1 MYPVWSQPDSAG
13 WFIRNICGNAP
24 RLRSLQLSLQ
34 RANGRSWQISLSLIL
49 PKSTWKWE
57 TRLACHAHPASAYGI
72 VATGWT
78 VCVMHLVFCMSL
90 HSAIWTGSCGNPDN
104 EGEESQGKCGSCFT
118 GLAYA
123 KCQLKVETGWLLVKS
138 HVYDLISSLLL
149 IIMTVFVTKWMLSY
163 SYRKGQG
170 NTHPGGHEEFR
181 IPLNKSITK
190 SS

>member
-1 MYPVWSQPDSAG
+1 MPPW
-13 WFIRNICGNAP
+13 
-24 RLRSLQLSLQ
+24 LRSLQLSLQ
-34 RANGRSWQISLSLIL
+34 RANGRSWQISLSLMLPEFTSKSETSLML

-72 VATGWT
+72 VAPGWT

-104 EGEESQGKCGSCFT
+104 EGEGSQGKCGSCFT

-123 KCQLKVETGWLLVKS
+123 KCQLKEETGWLLVKS
-138 HVYDLISSLLL
+138 HVYDLISSLFL

-170 NTHPGGHEEFR
+170 NTHPGGHEGFR
-181 IPLNKSITK
+181 IPLNKINN
-190 SS
+190 